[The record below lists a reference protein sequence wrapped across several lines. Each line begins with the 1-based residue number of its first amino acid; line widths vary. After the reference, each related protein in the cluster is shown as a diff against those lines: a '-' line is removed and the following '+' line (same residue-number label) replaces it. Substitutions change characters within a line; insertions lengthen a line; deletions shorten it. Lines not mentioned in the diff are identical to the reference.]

1 MRNRNRLMTLCILTG
16 LLIFG
21 LCYVKEAGVCFDE
34 KLEREILS
42 MNILQYS
49 DFFQIESL
57 SSHLRGNG
65 LVPICESVERDHGI
79 AAYYPYGVIGVLLRD
94 RPDLSSEIWHLYTYL
109 LFFLG
114 VVYLYRILYE
124 LFRSRITALTGAVM
138 LFFTPRIFADGMY
151 NNKDTVLM
159 SLVIVMLFY
168 GIRFLERKD
177 IKSAALLGISAGFA
191 CNMKVSGIYVFALIG
206 GYYLV
211 ELTCRKLWNK
221 RTFLAGLTAAG
232 SGFLCYL
239 LLTPAIW
246 GQGFHLVEFIRFN
259 LVNTT
264 DFGRWSGR
272 VLFEGQWYS
281 NAVNPLPW
289 YYLPKIIL
297 LTVPVYLSVLI
308 VASIVLWIKNVR
320 KWGRAGQLYPLFAG
334 IVAIPMIVAMA
345 SEPNIYNG
353 WRHFYFFFGAMVI
366 LAAYTVHHLVE
377 CMAAERPAADK
388 ASERKTA
395 DGKAVTQKRADGESV
410 IRKKVPVRRIAF
422 GILCLCI
429 LGNGVGIAKNG
440 IYCVAYTNF
449 LAGGN
454 AEGRYETD
462 YYGAAT
468 RKILLE
474 LGRQYEKAYIYS
486 DSKGSVIA
494 THETLPEKYRERIVL
509 AYTEEDAQ
517 KAAQERAPVFFFVNT
532 SYDDWEKYT
541 ENFTE
546 IPYNAWGNTFVR
558 LYIYENERISEF

>member
-1 MRNRNRLMTLCILTG
+1 MKNIKRLMTICILAG

-34 KLEREILS
+34 KAEREILS

-49 DFFQIESL
+49 DFFHIKTL

-79 AAYYPYGVIGVLLRD
+79 AAYYPYSVMGILLRD
-94 RPDLSSEIWHLYTYL
+94 RPELSSEIWHLYTYL

-124 LFRSRITALTGAVM
+124 LFRSRITALTGALM

-168 GIRFLERKD
+168 GIRFLEQKD

-211 ELTCRKLWNK
+211 ELTCRKLWNR

-246 GQGFHLVEFIRFN
+246 GQGFHLLEFIRFN
-259 LVNTT
+259 LANTT

-281 NAVNPLPW
+281 NAANPLPW

-308 VASIVLWIKNVR
+308 AFSIVLWIKNVR
-320 KWGRAGQLYPLFAG
+320 RWGRAGQLYPLFAA
-334 IVAIPMIVAMA
+334 IVVIPVIVAMA
-345 SEPNIYNG
+345 SRPNIYNG

-366 LAAYTVHHLVE
+366 LAAYTVHHLLE
-377 CMAAERPAADK
+377 GMAAERAAAGK
-388 ASERKTA
+388 TIVKNTA
-395 DGKAVTQKRADGESV
+395 DGKKAAKKKAVSENGLRKR
-410 IRKKVPVRRIAF
+410 VPVRQIAF
-422 GILCLCI
+422 GFLCLCI

-474 LGRQYEKAYIYS
+474 LGKKYEKAYIYS

-494 THETLPEKYRERIVL
+494 THETLPQKYRERIIL
-509 AYTEEDAQ
+509 AYTEADIGNAE
-517 KAAQERAPVFFFVNT
+517 QEKAPVFFFVNT
-532 SYDDWEKYT
+532 SYDSWEKYT
-541 ENFTE
+541 ENYRE

-558 LYIYENERISEF
+558 LYIYENERFSEF